1 VSYACRATDK
11 ARKLR
16 HITLM
21 WETKVAISAIL
32 CLLAFVT
39 GGTWLLGEHVL
50 FHLEIGASAFR
61 EHRDVLGLVFLASVC
76 SLLVSSVA
84 ERERNGDRAS
94 QPDENLDCARD
105 GAPSPHREN
114 DAEKRR

>member
-1 VSYACRATDK
+1 MSYACRATDK

-21 WETKVAISAIL
+21 RVAISAIL

-50 FHLEIGASAFR
+50 FHLEIGASALR

-76 SLLVSSVA
+76 SLLVSTVA
-84 ERERNGDRAS
+84 EGERNSDRAS
-94 QPDENLDCARD
+94 QPDENLDAHATVRRRHI
-105 GAPSPHREN
+105 GKN
-114 DAEKRR
+114 VAEKRR

>member
-1 VSYACRATDK
+1 MRYACRATDK

-21 WETKVAISAIL
+21 RETEVAISAIL

-50 FHLEIGASAFR
+50 FHLEIEASALR

-76 SLLVSSVA
+76 FLLISMAA
-84 ERERNGDRAS
+84 EREHNSDRAS
-94 QPDENLDCARD
+94 QPDENLDRV
-105 GAPSPHREN
+105 
-114 DAEKRR
+114 RRHIGKN